1 MIIDRILDRK
11 GWEEDGKYDY
21 YDPKEFYNDMMGYA
35 DMGGEEIAR
44 AMDFGEEEDV
54 RRELCKYITDH
65 NYNPE
70 ICKYINSVN
79 WLTANEPPKVNK
91 EPYWVKSH
99 LVNPIFKYVLRR
111 MELGEPY
118 DYSEFAKI
126 VKKEA
131 KPGFHGHHPLYY
143 AVVTYKDEKET
154 KEVLCDMVRR
164 NLSKFVDMDVD
175 KICDFVNS
183 VDWVP
188 AKKKESK
195 VKITVREGFDA
206 IETGFVPCFV
216 DSYEGDWFWD
226 FVSGPSLE
234 DCAFSFNL
242 DAWAALAGIED
253 KAIVNR
259 LLQNTDML
267 SEDFAKVSIKSFNVS
282 AGGYASSGVNT
293 YVTKLPDRETL
304 AQMLKDCV
312 ENVLNIHLEGLT
324 EDVKQALL
332 SDEVVD
338 KLYNDLYK
346 NYNGYKD

>member
-21 YDPKEFYNDMMGYA
+21 YDPKEFYNDMMSYA

-54 RRELCKYITDH
+54 QRELCKYITDH

-79 WLTANEPPKVNK
+79 WLTANEPPKVKK

-99 LVNPIFKYVLRR
+99 GVNPIFKYVLRR
-111 MELGEPY
+111 MEFGEPY

-183 VDWVP
+183 VDWIP
-188 AKKKESK
+188 SKKKEDK
-195 VKITVREGFDA
+195 MKITVREGFDA
-206 IETGFVPCFV
+206 TEVGFVPCFV
-216 DSYEGDWFWD
+216 DSYENGSFWD
-226 FVSGPSLE
+226 FMSGNSIEDCGFTFNVNAWLDIAGVSGRE
-234 DCAFSFNL
+234 AVV
-242 DAWAALAGIED
+242 
-253 KAIVNR
+253 KAILDGSDV
-259 LLQNTDML
+259 L
-267 SEDFAKVSIKSFNVS
+267 SDDFAKVALKSFVDTDNG
-282 AGGYASSGVNT
+282 AASSGVKV
-293 YVTKLPDRETL
+293 YVTTLPDRETL
-304 AQMLKDCV
+304 VQMLLGIVGGV
-312 ENVLNIHLEGLT
+312 EKKIADE
-324 EDVKQALL
+324 LL
-332 SDEVVD
+332 ADDVVD
-338 KLYNDLYK
+338 KLYANLYK
-346 NYNGYKD
+346 NYNSYKD

>member
-79 WLTANEPPKVNK
+79 WLTANEPPKVKK

-111 MELGEPY
+111 MEFGEPY

-131 KPGFHGHHPLYY
+131 RPGFHGHHPLYY

-164 NLSKFVDMDVD
+164 NLSKFNGMDVD
-175 KICDFVNS
+175 AICDYVNS
-183 VDWVP
+183 VDWIP
-188 AKKKESK
+188 SKKTEDYDES
-195 VKITVREGFDA
+195 GY
-206 IETGFVPCFV
+206 VPCIV
-216 DSYEGDWFWD
+216 DSYAGDWLWD
-226 FVSGPSLE
+226 FSGGNSLD
-234 DCAFSFNL
+234 DCGFAFNV
-242 DAWAALAGIED
+242 DKWVALAGIAD
-253 KAIVNR
+253 KDVVRR
-259 LLQNTDML
+259 LVENNDML
-267 SEDFAKVSIKSFNVS
+267 SEEFARVAIKSFSVS
-282 AGGYASSGVNT
+282 AGGFYSDGVRT
-293 YVTKLPDRETL
+293 SVEDLPGRNEL
-304 AQMLKDCV
+304 ADMLKDCV
-312 ENVLNIHLEGLT
+312 DNVLNIHRGGLA
-324 EDVKQALL
+324 EDIEQALL

-338 KLYNDLYK
+338 KMYDELYDTYH
-346 NYNGYKD
+346 NYEE